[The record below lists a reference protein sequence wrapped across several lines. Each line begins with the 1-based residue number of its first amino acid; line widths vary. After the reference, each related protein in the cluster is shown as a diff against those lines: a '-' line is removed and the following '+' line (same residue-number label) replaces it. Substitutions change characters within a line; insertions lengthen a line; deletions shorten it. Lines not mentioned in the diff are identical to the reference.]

1 MRGGLSAA
9 AHSRAITETP
19 PLIRLR
25 SGAADTFPEGEGFP
39 NKNAVP
45 HPGRRVLYTVYRL
58 IS

>member
-25 SGAADTFPEGEGFP
+25 SEAADTFPY
-39 NKNAVP
+39 KNAP
-45 HPGRRVLYTVYRL
+45 PRTRDGAFYIRFTA
-58 IS
+58 